1 MTDKVYELKKALKE
15 FAMVGIQEDL
25 ILFDDLTVYNEITG
39 EEEQFKNIEAIV
51 EKYPDMVIELF
62 DSYEGGRG
70 QKSKGKKS
78 PQKLVDG
85 TKKQRGGTG
94 KSLPTATFN
103 NQGRYVDTQ
112 KTLKAFQKKHKN
124 ENREY
129 GLAINEQGF
138 VTNYTRGQKHSVR
151 IDTSSAG
158 KNFTTIHNHPSGS
171 LFSVQDTRAFT
182 ARKNEKSMYIT
193 TNAKNSRLYGVTKGN
208 NFNYKDFSKAYK
220 QAVKGLLPQ
229 NVYNRRALKFL
240 RNNQEKYGYTFT
252 QS

>member
-1 MTDKVYELKKALKE
+1 MIDKVYELKKALKE

-39 EEEQFKNIEAIV
+39 EEEQFKSIEAIV

-85 TKKQRGGTG
+85 TKKQRGG
-94 KSLPTATFN
+94 
-103 NQGRYVDTQ
+103 
-112 KTLKAFQKKHKN
+112 
-124 ENREY
+124 
-129 GLAINEQGF
+129 
-138 VTNYTRGQKHSVR
+138 
-151 IDTSSAG
+151 AG

>member
-39 EEEQFKNIEAIV
+39 EEEQFKSIEAIV

-85 TKKQRGGTG
+85 TKKQRGGAG

-138 VTNYTRGQKHSVR
+138 VTNYTRGQKSSVR

-158 KNFTTIHNHPSGS
+158 KNFTT
-171 LFSVQDTRAFT
+171 
-182 ARKNEKSMYIT
+182 MYIT

>member
-39 EEEQFKNIEAIV
+39 EEEQFKSIEAIV

-85 TKKQRGGTG
+85 TKKQRGGAG

-112 KTLKAFQKKHKN
+112 KTLKAFQVH
-124 ENREY
+124 
-129 GLAINEQGF
+129 
-138 VTNYTRGQKHSVR
+138 
-151 IDTSSAG
+151 
-158 KNFTTIHNHPSGS
+158 
-171 LFSVQDTRAFT
+171 
-182 ARKNEKSMYIT
+182 
-193 TNAKNSRLYGVTKGN
+193 
-208 NFNYKDFSKAYK
+208 
-220 QAVKGLLPQ
+220 
-229 NVYNRRALKFL
+229 YN
-240 RNNQEKYGYTFT
+240 
-252 QS
+252 